1 MRGRRARARGGGDG
15 ESSSSSQ
22 EARRGWSFPAA
33 VLERRTGP
41 LGESPPG
48 AGCRGEGMDSSEG
61 RMRPIALSP
70 RSARASVSD
79 ARRRCRPA
87 GALARRRRRD
97 EEDVGSSTARDGLV
111 RGVCAPR
118 ESREGARDGGRI
130 VAARVD
136 ERAGAPRGGRHGDP
150 LPRSVVEWAAP
161 FCSSKKTLLLMRAAV
176 HGVEALR
183 VARAS
188 SLNEIV
194 TRKPFS

>member
-1 MRGRRARARGGGDG
+1 
-15 ESSSSSQ
+15 
-22 EARRGWSFPAA
+22 
-33 VLERRTGP
+33 
-41 LGESPPG
+41 
-48 AGCRGEGMDSSEG
+48 MDSSEG

-87 GALARRRRRD
+87 GALARRRSRD